1 MDNEKMNL
9 GIQKMIDSIGDS
21 MADAIFERM
30 NDTLQK
36 KMLGKVEPAGD
47 EKLVEVDEPVAL
59 GETGVVMKNSAEQT
73 EQTEQAEQA
82 EQVEQAEQAE
92 KVAVEAED
100 SDMMKVLKGKYMMFA
115 GYVSKHRTFATF
127 LFDEQN
133 KTIKILK
140 NSEIPVDCNVKNL
153 DGCGVVQYIK
163 IRDISTLTVC
173 SRYKCVASQDR
184 YDLCKLI
191 IENGG
196 IPGIK
201 DSTAKNGVRVN
212 TDAAPVYR
220 LNQDSEWIDYLYALQ
235 ILYGDNAMSYANWYN
250 VFTCETVGAYLTRKD
265 MRISKENGRGGEIVE
280 LKTKEGEGLEY
291 KLQNCGGVTD
301 GNQYVPDQ
309 MFKEFFKEEGISD
322 HIPAPRR
329 KPRKKAAKTA

>member
-1 MDNEKMNL
+1 MKAKQVSKD
-9 GIQKMIDSIGDS
+9 IQQMIDSIGDN
-21 MADAIFERM
+21 MANAIFERM
-30 NDTLQK
+30 QNTLQM
-36 KMLGKVEPAGD
+36 KMTDKEDETKVEDTTDIKAD
-47 EKLVEVDEPVAL
+47 KVADEPAAEPVNNL
-59 GETGVVMKNSAEQT
+59 GNAVNVVVPELLDVVS
-73 EQTEQAEQA
+73 
-82 EQVEQAEQAE
+82 
-92 KVAVEAED
+92 
-100 SDMMKVLKGKYMMFA
+100 GKYMMFA

-133 KTIKILK
+133 KAIKILK

-173 SRYKCVASQDR
+173 SRYKCVASKDR

-250 VFTCETVGAYLTRKD
+250 VLTGEAIGTYLTRKD
-265 MRISKENGRGGEIVE
+265 LRISKDNGRGGEIVE
-280 LKTKEGEGLEY
+280 LKTKDGEGLEY
-291 KLQNCGGVTD
+291 KLKDGGSVSD
-301 GNQYVPDQ
+301 GYQYVPDEDAKK
-309 MFKEFFKEEGISD
+309 MFRAWGIPE
-322 HIPAPRR
+322 HLPAPRH
-329 KPRKKAAKTA
+329 KPRKKANKTA

>member
-1 MDNEKMNL
+1 MGNEKMNI

-36 KMLGKVEPAGD
+36 KMLGKVEPAGT
-47 EKLVEVDEPVAL
+47 EKSVEVDEPVAL
-59 GETGVVMKNSAEQT
+59 GETGVVMEKLV
-73 EQTEQAEQA
+73 
-82 EQVEQAEQAE
+82 EQVEQAEQ
-92 KVAVEAED
+92 VTQTAVETDD
-100 SDMMKVLKGKYMMFA
+100 SDMMKVLKGKYMMFT
-115 GYVSKHRTFATF
+115 GFVSKHRTFATF

-140 NSEIPVDCNVKNL
+140 NSEIPVDCNIKNL
-153 DGCGVVQYIK
+153 EDCAVVQYIK

-173 SRYKCVASQDR
+173 SQYKCVSSKDR

-201 DSTAKNGVRVN
+201 DLETGKVRVN
-212 TDAAPVYR
+212 SNAAPVYR

-235 ILYGDNAMSYANWYN
+235 ILYGDSALNFANWHN
-250 VFTCETVGAYLTRKD
+250 VFTCETMGAYLTRTD
-265 MRISKENGRGGEIVE
+265 MRISKDNGRGGEIVE
-280 LKTKEGEGLEY
+280 LKTKKGEGLEY
-291 KLQNCGGVTD
+291 KLQDCGGVTD
-301 GNQYVPDQ
+301 GYQYVPNESQ
-309 MFKEFFKEEGISD
+309 MKALQRRGITE
-322 HIPAPRR
+322 HIPVPRH
-329 KPRKKAAKTA
+329 KPRKKADKTA

>member
-1 MDNEKMNL
+1 MSSEKMNM

-36 KMLGKVEPAGD
+36 KMLGKVEPAGT
-47 EKLVEVDEPVAL
+47 EELVEADEPVTL
-59 GETGVVMKNSAEQT
+59 GYTSEVMKKLVEQT
-73 EQTEQAEQA
+73 EQD
-82 EQVEQAEQAE
+82 EQAEQAE
-92 KVAVEAED
+92 KVAVENED

-235 ILYGDNAMSYANWYN
+235 ILYGDTAMSYANWYN

-291 KLQNCGGVTD
+291 KLKDGGSVSD
-301 GNQYVPDQ
+301 GYQYVPTESQ
-309 MFKEFFKEEGISD
+309 MASFKRHGID
-322 HIPAPRR
+322 GPVPAPRH
-329 KPRKKAAKTA
+329 KPRKKVAETA

>member
-1 MDNEKMNL
+1 MGSEKMNL

-36 KMLGKVEPAGD
+36 KMFGKAEPAD
-47 EKLVEVDEPVAL
+47 AEELVEADAPAAL
-59 GETGVVMKNSAEQT
+59 GETGVVMEKS
-73 EQTEQAEQA
+73 AEQA
-82 EQVEQAEQAE
+82 EQDEQAEQAE
-92 KVAVEAED
+92 KVAVETED
-100 SDMMKVLKGKYMMFA
+100 SDMMKVLNGKYMMFA

-235 ILYGDNAMSYANWYN
+235 ILYGDTAMSYANWYN

-291 KLQNCGGVTD
+291 KLKDGGSVSD
-301 GNQYVPDQ
+301 GYQYVPTASQ
-309 MFKEFFKEEGISD
+309 MASFRRHGID
-322 HIPAPRR
+322 GPVPAPRH
-329 KPRKKAAKTA
+329 KPRKKVDKTA

>member
-36 KMLGKVEPAGD
+36 KMLSKVEPAGTA
-47 EKLVEVDEPVAL
+47 ELVEADEPVTL
-59 GETGVVMKNSAEQT
+59 GYTSEVMKKLVEQT
-73 EQTEQAEQA
+73 EQDEQA
-82 EQVEQAEQAE
+82 EQVT
-92 KVAVEAED
+92 VEAED

-235 ILYGDNAMSYANWYN
+235 ILYGDTAMSYANWYN
-250 VFTCETVGAYLTRKD
+250 VLTCETVGAYLTRKD

-322 HIPAPRR
+322 HIPAPRH
-329 KPRKKAAKTA
+329 KPRKKADKTA

>member
-36 KMLGKVEPAGD
+36 KMLGKVEPAGA
-47 EKLVEVDEPVAL
+47 EKLVEDAEPATL
-59 GETGVVMKNSAEQT
+59 GYTSAVMKKMV

-82 EQVEQAEQAE
+82 EKA
-92 KVAVEAED
+92 AVEAED
-100 SDMMKVLKGKYMMFA
+100 SDMLKVPRGKYMMFA

-235 ILYGDNAMSYANWYN
+235 ILYGDTAMSYANWYN
-250 VFTCETVGAYLTRKD
+250 VLTGETVGAYLTRKD
-265 MRISKENGRGGEIVE
+265 MRISKDNGRGGEIVE

-291 KLQNCGGVTD
+291 KLKDGGSVSD
-301 GNQYVPDQ
+301 GYQYVPTESQ
-309 MFKEFFKEEGISD
+309 MASFKRHGID
-322 HIPAPRR
+322 GPVPAPRH
-329 KPRKKAAKTA
+329 KPRKKADKTA

>member
-9 GIQKMIDSIGDS
+9 GIQKMLDSIGDS

-47 EKLVEVDEPVAL
+47 EELVKADEPVAL
-59 GETGVVMKNSAEQT
+59 GETGAVMEKLA
-73 EQTEQAEQA
+73 EQAEQA
-82 EQVEQAEQAE
+82 EQVEQEE
-92 KVAVEAED
+92 KVEQVEKVVVEAED
-100 SDMMKVLKGKYMMFA
+100 SDMMKVLKGKYMMFT
-115 GYVSKHRTFATF
+115 GFVSKHRTFATF
-127 LFDEQN
+127 LFDEQS

-140 NSEIPVDCNVKNL
+140 NSEIPVDCNIKTL
-153 DGCGVVQYIK
+153 EDCAVVQYIK

-173 SRYKCVASQDR
+173 SQYKCSASQDR

-201 DSTAKNGVRVN
+201 DLETGKVCVN
-212 TDAAPVYR
+212 SSAAPVYR

-235 ILYGDNAMSYANWYN
+235 ILYGDKALKFANWHN
-250 VFTCETVGAYLTRKD
+250 VFTCETIGAYLTRKD

-291 KLQNCGGVTD
+291 KLQDCGGVTD
-301 GNQYVPDQ
+301 GYQYVPD
-309 MFKEFFKEEGISD
+309 EGAKKLFRACGIPEQV
-322 HIPAPRR
+322 PAPRH
-329 KPRKKAAKTA
+329 KPRKKADKTA

>member
-1 MDNEKMNL
+1 MGNEKMNL

-36 KMLGKVEPAGD
+36 KMLGKVEPASA
-47 EKLVEVDEPVAL
+47 EKLVEADEPVAL
-59 GETGVVMKNSAEQT
+59 GETGAVMEKP
-73 EQTEQAEQA
+73 AEQA
-82 EQVEQAEQAE
+82 KQDEQAEQAE
-92 KVAVEAED
+92 KVVVEAED
-100 SDMMKVLKGKYMMFA
+100 SDMMKVLKGKYTMFA

-235 ILYGDNAMSYANWYN
+235 ILYGDTAMSYANWYN
-250 VFTCETVGAYLTRKD
+250 VLTCETVGAYLTRKD

-329 KPRKKAAKTA
+329 KPRKKADKTA

>member
-1 MDNEKMNL
+1 MGNEKMNL

-36 KMLGKVEPAGD
+36 KMIGKVEPASA
-47 EKLVEVDEPVAL
+47 EKLVEADKPVAL
-59 GETGVVMKNSAEQT
+59 GETGVVMEKMVEQDK
-73 EQTEQAEQA
+73 QAEQI
-82 EQVEQAEQAE
+82 EQAE
-92 KVAVEAED
+92 KVAVETED
-100 SDMMKVLKGKYMMFA
+100 SDMMKVLKGKYMMFT
-115 GYVSKHRTFATF
+115 GFVSKHRTFATF
-127 LFDEQN
+127 LFDEQS

-140 NSEIPVDCNVKNL
+140 NSEIPVDCNIKTL
-153 DGCGVVQYIK
+153 EDCAVVQYIK

-173 SRYKCVASQDR
+173 SQYKCVASQDR

-201 DSTAKNGVRVN
+201 DLETGKVCVN
-212 TDAAPVYR
+212 SSAAPVYR

-235 ILYGDNAMSYANWYN
+235 ILYGDKALKFANWHN
-250 VFTCETVGAYLTRKD
+250 VFTCETIGAYLTRKD

-291 KLQNCGGVTD
+291 KLQDCGGVTD
-301 GNQYVPDQ
+301 GYQYVPNESQ
-309 MFKEFFKEEGISD
+309 MRALQRRGISD
-322 HIPAPRR
+322 HIPDPRR
-329 KPRKKAAKTA
+329 KPRKKADKTA

>member
-1 MDNEKMNL
+1 MSNEKMNL

-47 EKLVEVDEPVAL
+47 EKLVEVDEPVEL
-59 GETGVVMKNSAEQT
+59 GETDVVMKKL
-73 EQTEQAEQA
+73 
-82 EQVEQAEQAE
+82 VEQAEQDEQAEQTESAE
-92 KVAVEAED
+92 KVAVETEE
-100 SDMMKVLKGKYMMFA
+100 SDMMKMLKGKYMMFA
-115 GYVSKHRTFATF
+115 GYVSKHHTFATF

-235 ILYGDNAMSYANWYN
+235 ILYGDTAMSYANWYN
-250 VFTCETVGAYLTRKD
+250 VLTSETVGAYLTRKD
-265 MRISKENGRGGEIVE
+265 LRISKENGRGGEIVE

-291 KLQNCGGVTD
+291 KLKDGGSVTD
-301 GNQYVPDQ
+301 GNQYVPDEGAKKL
-309 MFKEFFKEEGISD
+309 FKACGIPEHVS
-322 HIPAPRR
+322 APRH
-329 KPRKKAAKTA
+329 KPRKKAAETA

>member
-36 KMLGKVEPAGD
+36 KMLGKVEPAGT

-59 GETGVVMKNSAEQT
+59 GETDVVMEKP
-73 EQTEQAEQA
+73 AEQA
-82 EQVEQAEQAE
+82 EQDEQAEQAE

-115 GYVSKHRTFATF
+115 GYVSKHRTFAIF

-220 LNQDSEWIDYLYALQ
+220 LNQDSEWVDYLYALQ
-235 ILYGDNAMSYANWYN
+235 ILYGDTAMSYANWYN
-250 VFTCETVGAYLTRKD
+250 VLTCETVGAYLTRKD
-265 MRISKENGRGGEIVE
+265 LRISKENGRGGEIVE

-291 KLQNCGGVTD
+291 KLKDGGSVSD
-301 GNQYVPDQ
+301 GYQYVPTESQ
-309 MFKEFFKEEGISD
+309 MASFKRHGID
-322 HIPAPRR
+322 GPVPAPRH
-329 KPRKKAAKTA
+329 KPRKKADKTA

>member
-36 KMLGKVEPAGD
+36 KMLGKVEPEGT

-59 GETGVVMKNSAEQT
+59 GETGVVMEKLV
-73 EQTEQAEQA
+73 EQAEQD
-82 EQVEQAEQAE
+82 EQAEQAEQAE

-220 LNQDSEWIDYLYALQ
+220 LNQDSEWVDYLYALQ
-235 ILYGDNAMSYANWYN
+235 ILYGDIAMSYANWYN

-265 MRISKENGRGGEIVE
+265 LRISKDNGRGGEIVE

-291 KLQNCGGVTD
+291 KLKDGGSVSD
-301 GNQYVPDQ
+301 GYQYVPTESQ
-309 MFKEFFKEEGISD
+309 MASFKRHGID
-322 HIPAPRR
+322 GPVPAPRH
-329 KPRKKAAKTA
+329 KPRKKADKTA

>member
-36 KMLGKVEPAGD
+36 KMLGKVEPAGA
-47 EKLVEVDEPVAL
+47 EKLVEDDEPVEL
-59 GETGVVMKNSAEQT
+59 RETGVVMENSAEQT

-82 EQVEQAEQAE
+82 EKVEQAEQAE

-140 NSEIPVDCNVKNL
+140 NSEIPVDRNVKNL

-291 KLQNCGGVTD
+291 KLQNCGGVID

-309 MFKEFFKEEGISD
+309 MFKEFFKEEGIYD

>member
-36 KMLGKVEPAGD
+36 KMLGKVEPAGT

-59 GETGVVMKNSAEQT
+59 GETDVVMEKP
-73 EQTEQAEQA
+73 AEQA
-82 EQVEQAEQAE
+82 EQDEQAEQAE

-235 ILYGDNAMSYANWYN
+235 ILYGDTAMSYANWYN

-291 KLQNCGGVTD
+291 KLKDGGSVSD
-301 GNQYVPDQ
+301 GYQYVPTESQ
-309 MFKEFFKEEGISD
+309 MASFKRHGID
-322 HIPAPRR
+322 GPVPAPRH
-329 KPRKKAAKTA
+329 KPRKKADKTA

>member
-1 MDNEKMNL
+1 MSSEKMNL

-36 KMLGKVEPAGD
+36 KMLGKIEPAGT
-47 EKLVEVDEPVAL
+47 EKLVEADEPVAL
-59 GETGVVMKNSAEQT
+59 GETGVVMEKP
-73 EQTEQAEQA
+73 
-82 EQVEQAEQAE
+82 VEQDEKAEKVE

-115 GYVSKHRTFATF
+115 GYVSKHRTYATF

-191 IENGG
+191 IENGS

-201 DSTAKNGVRVN
+201 DSTVKNGVRVN

-235 ILYGDNAMSYANWYN
+235 ILYGDTAMSYANWYN
-250 VFTCETVGAYLTRKD
+250 VFTCETMGAYLTRKD

-301 GNQYVPDQ
+301 GNQYVPDK
-309 MFKEFFKEEGISD
+309 MFAEFFKEEGITE
-322 HIPAPRR
+322 HIPATRR
-329 KPRKKAAKTA
+329 KPRKKADKTV

>member
-36 KMLGKVEPAGD
+36 KMLGKVEPAGT
-47 EKLVEVDEPVAL
+47 EELVEADEPVTL
-59 GETGVVMKNSAEQT
+59 GYTSEVMKKLVEQT
-73 EQTEQAEQA
+73 EQD
-82 EQVEQAEQAE
+82 EQAEQAE
-92 KVAVEAED
+92 KVVVEAED

-235 ILYGDNAMSYANWYN
+235 ILYGDTAMSYANWYN
-250 VFTCETVGAYLTRKD
+250 VLTCETVGAYLTRKD

-329 KPRKKAAKTA
+329 KPRKKADKTA

>member
-36 KMLGKVEPAGD
+36 KMLGKVESAGD
-47 EKLVEVDEPVAL
+47 EKLVEADEPVAL
-59 GETGVVMKNSAEQT
+59 SETGVVMEKLA
-73 EQTEQAEQA
+73 EQAEQA
-82 EQVEQAEQAE
+82 EQAERAE

-235 ILYGDNAMSYANWYN
+235 ILYGDTAMSYANWYN
-250 VFTCETVGAYLTRKD
+250 VLTCETVGAYLTRKD

-301 GNQYVPDQ
+301 GNQYAPNESQ
-309 MFKEFFKEEGISD
+309 MKALQRRGIAGPIS
-322 HIPAPRR
+322 APRH
-329 KPRKKAAKTA
+329 KPRKKADKTA

>member
-1 MDNEKMNL
+1 MGNEKMNL

-36 KMLGKVEPAGD
+36 KMLGKVEPASAD
-47 EKLVEVDEPVAL
+47 KLVEVDKPVAL
-59 GETGVVMKNSAEQT
+59 GETGVVMEKL
-73 EQTEQAEQA
+73 AEQA
-82 EQVEQAEQAE
+82 EQDEQAEQAE
-92 KVAVEAED
+92 KVAVETED

-173 SRYKCVASQDR
+173 SQYKCSASQDR

-201 DSTAKNGVRVN
+201 DLETGKVCVN
-212 TDAAPVYR
+212 SNAAPVYR

-235 ILYGDNAMSYANWYN
+235 ILYGDKALKFANWHN
-250 VFTCETVGAYLTRKD
+250 VFTCETIGAYLTRKD
-265 MRISKENGRGGEIVE
+265 MRISKENSRGGEIVE

-301 GNQYVPDQ
+301 GNQYVPDK
-309 MFKEFFKEEGISD
+309 MFAEFFKEEGITE
-322 HIPAPRR
+322 HIPATRR
-329 KPRKKAAKTA
+329 KPRKKADKTA

>member
-1 MDNEKMNL
+1 MSSEEMNL

-36 KMLGKVEPAGD
+36 KMLGKAEPAD
-47 EKLVEVDEPVAL
+47 TEKLVEADEPVVL
-59 GETGVVMKNSAEQT
+59 GETGAVIEKLVEKTEQAEQT
-73 EQTEQAEQA
+73 EQ
-82 EQVEQAEQAE
+82 VE
-92 KVAVEAED
+92 KVTVEAED

-250 VFTCETVGAYLTRKD
+250 VLTSETVGAYLTRKD

-291 KLQNCGGVTD
+291 KLQDCGGVTD
-301 GNQYVPDQ
+301 RNQYVPDR
-309 MFKEFFKEEGISD
+309 MFAEFFKEEGITESV
-322 HIPAPRR
+322 PAPRH
-329 KPRKKAAKTA
+329 KPRKKANKTA

>member
-36 KMLGKVEPAGD
+36 KMLGKVESAGD
-47 EKLVEVDEPVAL
+47 EKLVEVGEPVTL
-59 GETGVVMKNSAEQT
+59 GETGAVMEKP
-73 EQTEQAEQA
+73 AEQA
-82 EQVEQAEQAE
+82 KQDEQAEQAE
-92 KVAVEAED
+92 KVVVEAED

-235 ILYGDNAMSYANWYN
+235 ILYGDTAMSYANWYN
-250 VFTCETVGAYLTRKD
+250 VLTCETVGAYLTRKD
-265 MRISKENGRGGEIVE
+265 LRISKDNGRGGEIVE

-291 KLQNCGGVTD
+291 KLQDCGGVTD

-322 HIPAPRR
+322 HIPAPRH
-329 KPRKKAAKTA
+329 KPRKKADKTA

>member
-36 KMLGKVEPAGD
+36 KMLSKVEPAGTA
-47 EKLVEVDEPVAL
+47 ELVEADEPVTL
-59 GETGVVMKNSAEQT
+59 GYTSEVMKKLVEQT
-73 EQTEQAEQA
+73 EQDEQA
-82 EQVEQAEQAE
+82 EQVT
-92 KVAVEAED
+92 VEAED
-100 SDMMKVLKGKYMMFA
+100 SDMMKVMKGKYMMFA

-235 ILYGDNAMSYANWYN
+235 ILYGDTAMSYANWYN
-250 VFTCETVGAYLTRKD
+250 VLTCETVGAYLTRKD

-322 HIPAPRR
+322 HIPAPRH
-329 KPRKKAAKTA
+329 KPRKKADKTA

>member
-1 MDNEKMNL
+1 MGSEKMNL

-30 NDTLQK
+30 NDALQK
-36 KMLGKVEPAGD
+36 KMLGKVEPAST
-47 EKLVEVDEPVAL
+47 EELVEADEPVTL
-59 GETGVVMKNSAEQT
+59 GYTSAVMKKLVEQT
-73 EQTEQAEQA
+73 EQDEQAG
-82 EQVEQAEQAE
+82 QAE
-92 KVAVEAED
+92 KVAVEADD
-100 SDMMKVLKGKYMMFA
+100 SDMLKVMKGKYMMFA

-235 ILYGDNAMSYANWYN
+235 ILYGDTAMSYANWYN

-291 KLQNCGGVTD
+291 KLQDCGGVTD
-301 GNQYVPDQ
+301 GNQYVPNESQ
-309 MFKEFFKEEGISD
+309 MRALQRRGITET
-322 HIPAPRR
+322 IPAPRH
-329 KPRKKAAKTA
+329 KPRKKADKTA

>member
-1 MDNEKMNL
+1 MSSEKMNM

-36 KMLGKVEPAGD
+36 KMLGKVEPAGT
-47 EKLVEVDEPVAL
+47 EELVEADEPVTL
-59 GETGVVMKNSAEQT
+59 GYTSEVMKKLVEQT
-73 EQTEQAEQA
+73 EQD
-82 EQVEQAEQAE
+82 EQAEQAE
-92 KVAVEAED
+92 KVVVEAED

-235 ILYGDNAMSYANWYN
+235 ILYGDTAMSYANWYN
-250 VFTCETVGAYLTRKD
+250 VLTCETVGAYLTRKD

-329 KPRKKAAKTA
+329 KPRKKADKTA

>member
-1 MDNEKMNL
+1 MSNEKMNL

-36 KMLGKVEPAGD
+36 KMLGKVEPAGT
-47 EKLVEVDEPVAL
+47 EELVEADEPVTL
-59 GETGVVMKNSAEQT
+59 GYTSAVMKKLVKQT
-73 EQTEQAEQA
+73 EQDEQAGQAENVEQA
-82 EQVEQAEQAE
+82 EQVT
-92 KVAVEAED
+92 VETED

-235 ILYGDNAMSYANWYN
+235 ILYGDTAMSYANWYN

-280 LKTKEGEGLEY
+280 LKTKEGEGLKY
-291 KLQNCGGVTD
+291 KLKDGGNVSD
-301 GNQYVPDQ
+301 GYQYVPTESQ
-309 MFKEFFKEEGISD
+309 MASFKRHGID
-322 HIPAPRR
+322 GPVPAPRR
-329 KPRKKAAKTA
+329 KPRKKVDKTA

>member
-1 MDNEKMNL
+1 
-9 GIQKMIDSIGDS
+9 
-21 MADAIFERM
+21 
-30 NDTLQK
+30 
-36 KMLGKVEPAGD
+36 
-47 EKLVEVDEPVAL
+47 
-59 GETGVVMKNSAEQT
+59 
-73 EQTEQAEQA
+73 
-82 EQVEQAEQAE
+82 
-92 KVAVEAED
+92 
-100 SDMMKVLKGKYMMFA
+100 MMFA

-191 IENGG
+191 IENGS

-235 ILYGDNAMSYANWYN
+235 ILYGDTAMSYANWYN

-265 MRISKENGRGGEIVE
+265 MRISKDNGRGGEIVE

-291 KLQNCGGVTD
+291 KLQDCGSVSD
-301 GNQYVPDQ
+301 GNQYVPD
-309 MFKEFFKEEGISD
+309 EGAKKLFRACGIPE
-322 HIPAPRR
+322 HVPAPRH
-329 KPRKKAAKTA
+329 KPRKKADKTA

>member
-1 MDNEKMNL
+1 M

-36 KMLGKVEPAGD
+36 KMLGKVEPAGT
-47 EKLVEVDEPVAL
+47 EELVEADEPVTL
-59 GETGVVMKNSAEQT
+59 GYTSEVMKKLVEQT
-73 EQTEQAEQA
+73 EQY
-82 EQVEQAEQAE
+82 EQAEQAE
-92 KVAVEAED
+92 KVAVEDED

-235 ILYGDNAMSYANWYN
+235 ILYGDTAMSYANWYN
-250 VFTCETVGAYLTRKD
+250 VLTCETVGAYLTRKD
-265 MRISKENGRGGEIVE
+265 LRISKDNGRGGEIVE

-329 KPRKKAAKTA
+329 KPRKKADKTA

>member
-36 KMLGKVEPAGD
+36 KMLGKVEPAGT

-59 GETGVVMKNSAEQT
+59 GETDIVMEKP
-73 EQTEQAEQA
+73 AEQA
-82 EQVEQAEQAE
+82 EQDEQAEQAE

-100 SDMMKVLKGKYMMFA
+100 NDMMKVLKGKYMMFA

-212 TDAAPVYR
+212 TDDAPVYR
-220 LNQDSEWIDYLYALQ
+220 LNRDSEWIDYLYALQ
-235 ILYGDNAMSYANWYN
+235 ILYGDTAMSYANWYN

-265 MRISKENGRGGEIVE
+265 MRISKENGRGG
-280 LKTKEGEGLEY
+280 
-291 KLQNCGGVTD
+291 
-301 GNQYVPDQ
+301 
-309 MFKEFFKEEGISD
+309 
-322 HIPAPRR
+322 
-329 KPRKKAAKTA
+329 

>member
-1 MDNEKMNL
+1 MGNEKVNL

-36 KMLGKVEPAGD
+36 KMLGKVEPAGT
-47 EKLVEVDEPVAL
+47 EKLVEADEPVEI
-59 GETGVVMKNSAEQT
+59 GETDVVMEKP
-73 EQTEQAEQA
+73 AEQA
-82 EQVEQAEQAE
+82 EQDEQAEQAE
-92 KVAVEAED
+92 KVAVETED
-100 SDMMKVLKGKYMMFA
+100 SDMMKVMKGKYMMFA

-235 ILYGDNAMSYANWYN
+235 ILYGDTAMSYANWYN
-250 VFTCETVGAYLTRKD
+250 VLTCETVGAYLTRKD

-291 KLQNCGGVTD
+291 KLQDCGGVTD

>member
-1 MDNEKMNL
+1 MNTTIL
-9 GIQKMIDSIGDS
+9 FQVVSLI
-21 MADAIFERM
+21 R
-30 NDTLQK
+30 LQ
-36 KMLGKVEPAGD
+36 
-47 EKLVEVDEPVAL
+47 
-59 GETGVVMKNSAEQT
+59 
-73 EQTEQAEQA
+73 
-82 EQVEQAEQAE
+82 
-92 KVAVEAED
+92 
-100 SDMMKVLKGKYMMFA
+100 YI
-115 GYVSKHRTFATF
+115 
-127 LFDEQN
+127 
-133 KTIKILK
+133 IKA
-140 NSEIPVDCNVKNL
+140 

-235 ILYGDNAMSYANWYN
+235 ILYGDTAMSYANWYN

-265 MRISKENGRGGEIVE
+265 LRISKDNGRGGEIVE

-291 KLQNCGGVTD
+291 KLKDGGSVSD
-301 GNQYVPDQ
+301 GYQYVPTESQ
-309 MFKEFFKEEGISD
+309 MASFKRHGID
-322 HIPAPRR
+322 GPVPAPRH
-329 KPRKKAAKTA
+329 KPRKKADKTA

>member
-1 MDNEKMNL
+1 MGSEKMNL
-9 GIQKMIDSIGDS
+9 SIQKMIDSIGDS

-36 KMLGKVEPAGD
+36 KMIGKVEPAGA
-47 EKLVEVDEPVAL
+47 EMLVEDDEPVAL
-59 GETGVVMKNSAEQT
+59 GETDVVMEKPV
-73 EQTEQAEQA
+73 EQAEQA
-82 EQVEQAEQAE
+82 EQVEQAE
-92 KVAVEAED
+92 KVDVEAED

-115 GYVSKHRTFATF
+115 GYVSKHRTYATF

-235 ILYGDNAMSYANWYN
+235 ILYGDTAMSYANWYN
-250 VFTCETVGAYLTRKD
+250 VFTCETMGAYLTRKD
-265 MRISKENGRGGEIVE
+265 LRISKENGRGGEIVE

-291 KLQNCGGVTD
+291 KLQDCGGVTD
-301 GNQYVPDQ
+301 GNQYMPDEDA
-309 MFKEFFKEEGISD
+309 KKLLKACGIPE
-322 HIPAPRR
+322 HVPAPRH
-329 KPRKKAAKTA
+329 KPRKKADKTA

>member
-36 KMLGKVEPAGD
+36 KMLGKVEPAGT
-47 EKLVEVDEPVAL
+47 EELVEADEPVAL
-59 GETGVVMKNSAEQT
+59 GETGVVMEKLA
-73 EQTEQAEQA
+73 EQAEQA
-82 EQVEQAEQAE
+82 ERAEQAENVEQAEQ
-92 KVAVEAED
+92 VAVETED

-235 ILYGDNAMSYANWYN
+235 ILYGDTAMSYANWYN

-265 MRISKENGRGGEIVE
+265 LRISKENGRGGEIVE

-291 KLQNCGGVTD
+291 KLKDGGSVSD
-301 GNQYVPDQ
+301 GYQYVPTESQ
-309 MFKEFFKEEGISD
+309 MASFKRHGID
-322 HIPAPRR
+322 GPIPATRR
-329 KPRKKAAKTA
+329 KPRKKADKTA

>member
-1 MDNEKMNL
+1 MSSEKMNL
-9 GIQKMIDSIGDS
+9 GIQKLIDSIGDS

-36 KMLGKVEPAGD
+36 KMLGKVEPASTEKSVEAD
-47 EKLVEVDEPVAL
+47 EPATLGYTSAVMKKLVEQ
-59 GETGVVMKNSAEQT
+59 TEQD
-73 EQTEQAEQA
+73 EQTEQATQDEK
-82 EQVEQAEQAE
+82 VEQAE

-100 SDMMKVLKGKYMMFA
+100 SDMMKVLKGKYMMFT
-115 GYVSKHRTFATF
+115 GFVSKHRTFATF
-127 LFDEQN
+127 LFDEQS

-140 NSEIPVDCNVKNL
+140 NSEIPVDCNIKTL
-153 DGCGVVQYIK
+153 EDCAVVQYIK
-163 IRDISTLTVC
+163 IRDISTLTIC
-173 SRYKCVASQDR
+173 SQYKCAASQDR

-201 DSTAKNGVRVN
+201 DLETGKVCVN
-212 TDAAPVYR
+212 SSAAPVYR

-235 ILYGDNAMSYANWYN
+235 ILYGDKALKFANWHN
-250 VFTCETVGAYLTRKD
+250 VFTCETIGAYLTRKD

-291 KLQNCGGVTD
+291 KLQDCGGVT
-301 GNQYVPDQ
+301 NEYQYVPD
-309 MFKEFFKEEGISD
+309 EGAKKLFRACGIPD

-329 KPRKKAAKTA
+329 KPRKKADKTA

>member
-1 MDNEKMNL
+1 MGSEKMNL

-36 KMLGKVEPAGD
+36 KMIGKVEPAGA
-47 EKLVEVDEPVAL
+47 EKLVEADEPVVL
-59 GETGVVMKNSAEQT
+59 GKTGVVIEKLV
-73 EQTEQAEQA
+73 EQAEQA
-82 EQVEQAEQAE
+82 EQVEQAE

-100 SDMMKVLKGKYMMFA
+100 SDMMKVLKGKYMMFT
-115 GYVSKHRTFATF
+115 GFVSKHRTFATF
-127 LFDEQN
+127 LFDEQSR
-133 KTIKILK
+133 TIKILK
-140 NSEIPVDCNVKNL
+140 NSEIPVDCNIKTL
-153 DGCGVVQYIK
+153 EDCAVVQYIK

-173 SRYKCVASQDR
+173 SQYKCAASQDR

-201 DSTAKNGVRVN
+201 DLETGKVCVN
-212 TDAAPVYR
+212 SSAAPVYR

-235 ILYGDNAMSYANWYN
+235 ILYGDKALKFANWHN
-250 VFTCETVGAYLTRKD
+250 VFTCETIGAYLTRKD

-280 LKTKEGEGLEY
+280 LKTKDGEGLEY
-291 KLQNCGGVTD
+291 KLQDCGGVTN
-301 GNQYVPDQ
+301 GYQYVPD
-309 MFKEFFKEEGISD
+309 EGAKKLFRACGIPE
-322 HIPAPRR
+322 HVPAPRR
-329 KPRKKAAKTA
+329 KPRKKADKTA

>member
-1 MDNEKMNL
+1 MSSEKMNL

-36 KMLGKVEPAGD
+36 KMLGKVEPAGT
-47 EKLVEVDEPVAL
+47 EKLVEADEPVEI
-59 GETGVVMKNSAEQT
+59 GETDVVMEKP
-73 EQTEQAEQA
+73 AEQA
-82 EQVEQAEQAE
+82 EQDEQAEQAE
-92 KVAVEAED
+92 KVVVEAED

-220 LNQDSEWIDYLYALQ
+220 LNQDSEWVDYLYALQ
-235 ILYGDNAMSYANWYN
+235 ILYGDTAMSYANWYN

-265 MRISKENGRGGEIVE
+265 LRISKDNGRGGEIVE

-291 KLQNCGGVTD
+291 KLKDGGSVSD
-301 GNQYVPDQ
+301 GYQYVPTESQ
-309 MFKEFFKEEGISD
+309 MASFKRHGID
-322 HIPAPRR
+322 GPVPAPRH
-329 KPRKKAAKTA
+329 KPRKKADKTA

>member
-1 MDNEKMNL
+1 MSNEKMNL

-30 NDTLQK
+30 NDNLQK
-36 KMLGKVEPAGD
+36 KMLGKAEPAIT
-47 EKLVEVDEPVAL
+47 EKLVEADEPVVQA
-59 GETGVVMKNSAEQT
+59 ETNAVMEKLV
-73 EQTEQAEQA
+73 EQAEQD
-82 EQVEQAEQAE
+82 EQAEQAE
-92 KVAVEAED
+92 KVAVEDED
-100 SDMMKVLKGKYMMFA
+100 SDMVNVLKGKYMMFA
-115 GYVSKHRTFATF
+115 GYVSKHRTFANF

-235 ILYGDNAMSYANWYN
+235 ILYGDTAMSYANWYN
-250 VFTCETVGAYLTRKD
+250 VLTCETVGAYLTRKD

-301 GNQYVPDQ
+301 GNQYAPDQ

-329 KPRKKAAKTA
+329 KPRKKADKTA

>member
-36 KMLGKVEPAGD
+36 KMLGKVEPAGT

-59 GETGVVMKNSAEQT
+59 GETDIVMEKP
-73 EQTEQAEQA
+73 AEQA
-82 EQVEQAEQAE
+82 EQDEQAEQAE

-100 SDMMKVLKGKYMMFA
+100 NDMMKVLKGKYMMFA

-220 LNQDSEWIDYLYALQ
+220 LNRDSEWIDYLYALQ
-235 ILYGDNAMSYANWYN
+235 ILYGDTAMSYANWYN

-291 KLQNCGGVTD
+291 KLRDGGSVSD
-301 GNQYVPDQ
+301 GYQYVPTESQ
-309 MFKEFFKEEGISD
+309 MASFKRHGID
-322 HIPAPRR
+322 GPVPAPRH
-329 KPRKKAAKTA
+329 KPRKKTDKTA

>member
-1 MDNEKMNL
+1 MGSEKMNL

-36 KMLGKVEPAGD
+36 KMLGKVEPAGT
-47 EKLVEVDEPVAL
+47 EELVEVDEPVAL
-59 GETGVVMKNSAEQT
+59 GETGVVMEKLI
-73 EQTEQAEQA
+73 

-92 KVAVEAED
+92 QAAVETDD

-235 ILYGDNAMSYANWYN
+235 ILYGDTAMSYANWYN
-250 VFTCETVGAYLTRKD
+250 VLTSETVGAYLTRKD
-265 MRISKENGRGGEIVE
+265 MRISKDNGRGGEIVE

-291 KLQNCGGVTD
+291 KLKDGGSVSD
-301 GNQYVPDQ
+301 GYQYVPTESQ
-309 MFKEFFKEEGISD
+309 MASFKRHGID
-322 HIPAPRR
+322 GAIPAPRH
-329 KPRKKAAKTA
+329 KPRKKADKTA